1 LGDGFRFTDKAPTT
15 HTVAAVVL
23 MGDPSFVAGLSWDN
37 GTAENVSYFPR
48 LDTASCDPIADKS
61 KSEF

>member
-1 LGDGFRFTDKAPTT
+1 
-15 HTVAAVVL
+15 

-48 LDTASCDPIADKS
+48 LDTASCDPVADKS
-61 KSEF
+61 EFVSPPQMCEYSRRAWVWLWC

>member
-1 LGDGFRFTDKAPTT
+1 
-15 HTVAAVVL
+15 